1 MEFINQKVH
10 KTELLFLIL
19 PNIGAFYS
27 IPMSKSMLSY
37 LKYIKYKWQGNS
49 IELLFSIVL
58 NKFYFK
64 QIRMKFSMK
73 FNQARSHSHSLSSV
87 QWPEGKRTTA
97 KLKLAQRRKPGRK
110 LFKANRQTF
119 NVATLQNHKMA
130 EEKL

>member
-1 MEFINQKVH
+1 M
-10 KTELLFLIL
+10 ELLFLIL
-19 PNIGAFYS
+19 PKTVSFYS
-27 IPMSKSMLSY
+27 ISKSKSILTY
-37 LKYIKYKWQGNS
+37 LKYIKYTLQGNS

-64 QIRMKFSMK
+64 QIRTKFSMK
-73 FNQARSHSHSLSSV
+73 FNQTRSHSHSLSFV
-87 QWPEGKRTTA
+87 HWPEATLTGQKNNGKVEVSTKKKTW
-97 KLKLAQRRKPGRK
+97 GK